1 MYAPSVG
8 SKHESKSLFQNL
20 VRDIVEVQTLGDII
34 LLGGDFNAHIITL
47 PDTIDTNDLCEL
59 LQALELV
66 ETKQLDIVAK
76 QQNRDASVS
85 GWGRKLLDLCRDAR
99 LFIPNGRTLGDELRE
114 FICLANG
121 GRNIVDYIV
130 GSPTIWQVVTQLKM
144 IIDETRYYTMGGDSD
159 HRLLPLR
166 LSIDC
171 TFVELQHIV
180 VTKKILS
187 YVQIG

>member
-1 MYAPSVG
+1 
-8 SKHESKSLFQNL
+8 
-20 VRDIVEVQTLGDII
+20 
-34 LLGGDFNAHIITL
+34 LGGDFNAHIITL